1 MSLLRRLLLNIL
13 DRIIA
18 RFPEPA
24 AGAEPTLPVEIR
36 NTLAAWRKRAAEPGH
51 SAPKREGGGVLF
63 HIRNFG
69 AVQLARWRRLPRIM
83 RLLLLGSIPPLFAY
97 FALLTFYTG
106 SVNGA
111 IPETA
116 RKEGPPLLRIV
127 FVSEWESSQAVSRL
141 IGFFMRNTLGVE
153 VLFKP
158 VSVEDV
164 AGMWRMLALGQADL
178 CASAWLPRTHR
189 TEAADLRREVEDLGP
204 FLTGARMGL
213 VVPDYVEA
221 ESIEDLRPED
231 FGGVV
236 YGIDP
241 DSRLNALTRKV
252 LEDYGLEDFKI
263 EQHNERLMIQALEEA
278 LEKKERVVIAC
289 WMPHWRFGEHKLKFL
304 ADPLRVFGE
313 PEDIHMLLGKDFG
326 ARFPQIRRVLLRIR
340 ISPQQM
346 CGLMAQMRRERS
358 QGQAVQ
364 DWIVDNS
371 ALVSG
376 WLRPEGE

>member
-18 RFPEPA
+18 RFPEAA
-24 AGAEPTLPVEIR
+24 AGAEPTLPGEIR
-36 NTLAAWRKRAAEPGH
+36 NTLLSWRKRITD
-51 SAPKREGGGVLF
+51 SARPVPQREGGGLF
-63 HIRNFG
+63 SHIRHFA
-69 AVQLARWRRLPRIM
+69 AVQLSRWRRLPRVL
-83 RLLLLGSIPPLFAY
+83 RLLLLGSTPPLLAY

-111 IPETA
+111 VSQTVD
-116 RKEGPPLLRIV
+116 KEGPPLLRIV
-127 FVSEWESSQAVSRL
+127 FVNEWESSQAISRL

-158 VSVEDV
+158 VSVENV
-164 AGMWRMLALGQADL
+164 PGMWQMLAQGQADM

-189 TEAADLRREVEDLGP
+189 TEVNDLRQGVEDLGA
-204 FLTGARMGL
+204 FLSGARMGL

-241 DSRLNALTRKV
+241 DSRLNALTRKA
-252 LEDYGLEDFKI
+252 LEDYGLETFKL
-263 EQHNERLMIQALEEA
+263 EQRNERLMIRSLEEA
-278 LEKKERVVIAC
+278 LAKKERVVIAC
-289 WMPHWRFGEHKLKFL
+289 WMPHWIFGEHKLKFL

-313 PEDIHMLLGKDFG
+313 PEDIHILLTKDFG
-326 ARFPQIRRVLLRIR
+326 RRFPKIRQVLLRVR
-340 ISPQQM
+340 ISPQQLS
-346 CGLMAQMRRERS
+346 GLMAQMRRERS

-364 DWIVDNS
+364 EWMTGNGP
-371 ALVSG
+371 LVTG
-376 WLRPEGE
+376 WLRSGND